1 MVYSLGGV
9 SSGFIFKKFRFLISE
24 AALEDFRHF
33 WSVFEIAKML
43 LLEMM
48 IFSSIFHTFPHWL
61 GYWQFS
67 SESVSRAF
75 PRKTKNIHFKVRARF
90 FFKGIVIRRLTVT
103 ICFLLYNFCWRN
115 ATLGDK
121 MVTYLG
127 ASCTKTKIA
136 KADTRA
142 VSVAKIPTTTRI
154 IVTSL
159 LVWCIGSHGWVQLS
173 KPPKFQSGYIDLKYT
188 LDIFLRK
195 VEIKNCLCQGSNPG
209 PFTYRCST
217 GHCISRCIR
226 SPPVSSMFHRSVP
239 GGSSS
244 VCIWIGMHGCSESF
258 LGNLSHENSSGSSIP
273 NDSISDAHSV
283 ITFLVFSHALF
294 SKNC

>member
-1 MVYSLGGV
+1 M
-9 SSGFIFKKFRFLISE
+9 
-24 AALEDFRHF
+24 A
-33 WSVFEIAKML
+33 
-43 LLEMM
+43 
-48 IFSSIFHTFPHWL
+48 
-61 GYWQFS
+61 
-67 SESVSRAF
+67 
-75 PRKTKNIHFKVRARF
+75 
-90 FFKGIVIRRLTVT
+90 
-103 ICFLLYNFCWRN
+103 
-115 ATLGDK
+115 
-121 MVTYLG
+121 TYLG

-173 KPPKFQSGYIDLKYT
+173 KPPKFQSGYNDLEYT
-188 LDIFLRK
+188 LVQTAVAHWKL
-195 VEIKNCLCQGSNPG
+195 VIKKCYWWGSNLG

-226 SPPVSSMFHRSVP
+226 SPPVSSMFQRSVP

-244 VCIWIGMHGCSESF
+244 VCIWIGIHGWSESF

-283 ITFLVFSHALF
+283 MTFLGFSHASF
-294 SKNC
+294 SIFFHIFTIFFWKLQVCKTFPIWQSDWHGGTGMSYGSVPERSSLTQAGDRTEHKNKSR

>member
-24 AALEDFRHF
+24 TALEDFRHF

-67 SESVSRAF
+67 SESVSRTL

-90 FFKGIVIRRLTVT
+90 FAKISWCMRLQLHYW
-103 ICFLLYNFCWRN
+103 FLLYHAFCRQN

-188 LDIFLRK
+188 K
-195 VEIKNCLCQGSNPG
+195 
-209 PFTYRCST
+209 
-217 GHCISRCIR
+217 
-226 SPPVSSMFHRSVP
+226 
-239 GGSSS
+239 
-244 VCIWIGMHGCSESF
+244 
-258 LGNLSHENSSGSSIP
+258 
-273 NDSISDAHSV
+273 
-283 ITFLVFSHALF
+283 
-294 SKNC
+294 

>member
-1 MVYSLGGV
+1 M
-9 SSGFIFKKFRFLISE
+9 
-24 AALEDFRHF
+24 
-33 WSVFEIAKML
+33 
-43 LLEMM
+43 
-48 IFSSIFHTFPHWL
+48 
-61 GYWQFS
+61 
-67 SESVSRAF
+67 
-75 PRKTKNIHFKVRARF
+75 
-90 FFKGIVIRRLTVT
+90 RRLTVT
-103 ICFLLYNFCWRN
+103 IYVLLALYNFCRQN
-115 ATLGDK
+115 AIFGDK
-121 MVTYLG
+121 MATYLG

-173 KPPKFQSGYIDLKYT
+173 KPPKFQSGYNDLEYT
-188 LDIFLRK
+188 LVQTAVAHWKL
-195 VEIKNCLCQGSNPG
+195 VIKKCYWWGSNLG

-226 SPPVSSMFHRSVP
+226 SPPVSSMFQRSVP

-244 VCIWIGMHGCSESF
+244 VCIWIGIHGWSESF

-283 ITFLVFSHALF
+283 MTFLGFSHAF
-294 SKNC
+294 FEIFHSFYSNFISKIASV

>member
-24 AALEDFRHF
+24 TALEDFRHF
-33 WSVFEIAKML
+33 WSVFETAKML

-67 SESVSRAF
+67 SESVSRKL
-75 PRKTKNIHFKVRARF
+75 PRKTKIIHSKVERVFLQKYRDA
-90 FFKGIVIRRLTVT
+90 
-103 ICFLLYNFCWRN
+103 CAYSYWFLLYHAFCRQN
-115 ATLGDK
+115 AYLGDK

-188 LDIFLRK
+188 FNK
-195 VEIKNCLCQGSNPG
+195 
-209 PFTYRCST
+209 
-217 GHCISRCIR
+217 
-226 SPPVSSMFHRSVP
+226 
-239 GGSSS
+239 
-244 VCIWIGMHGCSESF
+244 
-258 LGNLSHENSSGSSIP
+258 
-273 NDSISDAHSV
+273 
-283 ITFLVFSHALF
+283 
-294 SKNC
+294 